1 MIAIA
6 SHISNTKYRTAFF
19 IALCLLCTLHSHFS
33 VADAKVY
40 IDVTSPAVKKLPI
53 AISEF
58 PGPSGREISDIIRDD
73 LDFTGIFLVLDR
85 NAFLEAPTQ
94 PFNPNNWTVLGVE
107 VVVKGTVRSDNNSV
121 SIVSLYD
128 VGEGKE
134 IFKKEYRAEAGL
146 TRPLA
151 HSIANDIYNQIT
163 NEAGIFRTRIAYI
176 TRFSGHDELS
186 IMDWDGQRSYRTGIK
201 SSLLLS
207 PRWAKD
213 GSKLIYSAE
222 RNRQWG
228 IYLLD
233 FKKQSEK
240 KVFSAKGTNLAGDF
254 FPNADEFAL
263 SSSMG
268 GTSNIY
274 LYRISE
280 SKLVRLTASRSVEVT
295 PTVSPDGKYIAFVSD
310 RQGSPQI
317 FIMDKEG
324 YDVRRLT
331 FSGPYNTAPSWS
343 PKGDKIVFSG
353 RYSGRNQI
361 FTINTDGSGITQ
373 LTDRGNNEDPSFSP
387 DGRYIVFISDRD
399 GGRSI
404 YIMRANGEAQK
415 RITPKGERAFGPRWS
430 PN

>member
-1 MIAIA
+1 MIKFVSSRATTIK
-6 SHISNTKYRTAFF
+6 STVLF
-19 IALCLLCTLHSHFS
+19 IALCLCFTLHPLFS
-33 VADAKVY
+33 VADARVY
-40 IDVTSPAVKKLPI
+40 IDITSPAIKKLPL
-53 AISEF
+53 AVSEF
-58 PGPSGREISDIIRDD
+58 SGPSGREIADIIRDD
-73 LDFTGIFLVLDR
+73 LDFTGIFLVVDGS
-85 NAFLEAPTQ
+85 ASVEAPSQ
-94 PFNPNNWTVLGVE
+94 PFDAKNWSVLGVE
-107 VVVKGTVRSDNNSV
+107 VVVKGTVKSNSNSV
-121 SIVSLYD
+121 STVSLYD

-134 IFKKEYRAEAGL
+134 IFKKEYQAEAGL

-151 HSIANDIYNQIT
+151 HTIANDIYKQIT
-163 NEAGIFRTRIAYI
+163 NEDGIFRTRIAYI
-176 TRFSGHDELS
+176 ARSGGHDELS
-186 IMDWDGQRSYRTGIK
+186 IMDWDGQRVNRPGIK
-201 SSLLLS
+201 GSLLLS
-207 PRWAKD
+207 PRWSKD

-222 RNRQWG
+222 RNRQWN

-240 KVFSAKGTNLAGDF
+240 KVFSARGTNLAGDF

-263 SSSMG
+263 ASSMSS
-268 GTSNIY
+268 TSNIY

-280 SKLVRLTASRSVEVT
+280 SRIVRLTSSRSVEVT
-295 PTVSPDGKYIAFVSD
+295 PTVSPDGTHIAFVSD

-324 YDVRRLT
+324 YNIRRLT

-353 RYSGRNQI
+353 RDGGRNQI
-361 FTINTDGSGITQ
+361 FTINVDGSGIAQ
-373 LTDRGNNEDPSFSP
+373 LTDRGNNEDPSLSP
-387 DGRYIVFISDRD
+387 DGRYIVFTSDRD

-415 RITPKGERAFGPRWS
+415 RITPKGMLAFGPRWS